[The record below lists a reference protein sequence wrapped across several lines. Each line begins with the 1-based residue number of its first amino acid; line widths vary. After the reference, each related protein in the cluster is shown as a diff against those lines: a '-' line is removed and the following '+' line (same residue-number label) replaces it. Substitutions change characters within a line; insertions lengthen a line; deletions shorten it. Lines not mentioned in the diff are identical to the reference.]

1 MKKTFVPTRWTLVFL
16 LCAAMLTLM
25 GGAAVAPAL
34 PLISQ
39 VFPDVPEYLIS
50 MIITLPSLAVACTG
64 YLVGMACDRFG
75 RKPILLLSLVIF
87 SVAGSAGFFLDS
99 FPAILASRVVLGI
112 GIAGLMTATTAL
124 ITEYYTGASRV
135 KVLGYQSAAMGLG
148 ILILETGGGSLAEIS
163 WREPFLIYLVGF
175 VILLGAIFAIKEP
188 AREPTHGLRD
198 SSVKLN
204 MRALLPIYVTIFV
217 GMAIIFLMPTKLPYL
232 IAQVG
237 STSLMGTGVLLGL
250 MGFCAAV
257 AGIFYGRLAARMPRM
272 QMMFLCFLV
281 LGVGCCLLGFAWSV
295 AAIAAAVILVGAGN
309 GALIPTIVNWITNEA
324 PIRAMGKA
332 TGIFSMS
339 LNLGQ
344 FASSLLVVPV
354 LVIVGSYSNLFLV
367 TGFLGI
373 LIALIFA
380 VVWRR
385 EVRISETS

>member
-99 FPAILASRVVLGI
+99 FPAILASRAVLGI

-148 ILILETGGGSLAEIS
+148 ILILETGGGTLAEIS

-204 MRALLPIYVTIFV
+204 MRALLPIYVTIFI

-232 IAQVG
+232 ISAVS

-257 AGIFYGRLAARMPRM
+257 TGIFYGRIAARMPRM
-272 QMMFLCFLV
+272 QVMFLCFLV
-281 LGVGCCLLGFAWSV
+281 LGVGCCLMGFAESV
-295 AAIAAAVILVGAGN
+295 AAIAVAVILVGAGN
-309 GALIPTIVNWITNEA
+309 GALIPTIVNWISNEA

-344 FASSLLVVPV
+344 FGSSLLVVPI

-367 TGFLGI
+367 TGLFAI
-373 LIALIFA
+373 LISLIYA

-385 EVRISETS
+385 GGQSSETS